1 MSWPTKSCSQSL
13 PRAPFKPRPAEEQ
26 RGWAGPDCEGC
37 LAQAV
42 EVCFRGNN
50 KPLSQGEESSQATYQ
65 HSVLS
70 ALETFGGKL
79 TPTATDGP
87 NGKAPWLI
95 GRVKIHLDSLWV
107 IKNPIFLFP
116 NIPFACVS
124 SRYFLDLKQ
133 LFIKSKELF
142 CFLSLF
148 TDLCNQCH

>member
-1 MSWPTKSCSQSL
+1 M
-13 PRAPFKPRPAEEQ
+13 
-26 RGWAGPDCEGC
+26 GWARLWGLCC
-37 LAQAV
+37 LTQAV

-50 KPLSQGEESSQATYQ
+50 KPLSQGEESALATYQ

-116 NIPFACVS
+116 NILFACVA
-124 SRYFLDLKQ
+124 SRYF
-133 LFIKSKELF
+133 
-142 CFLSLF
+142 
-148 TDLCNQCH
+148 